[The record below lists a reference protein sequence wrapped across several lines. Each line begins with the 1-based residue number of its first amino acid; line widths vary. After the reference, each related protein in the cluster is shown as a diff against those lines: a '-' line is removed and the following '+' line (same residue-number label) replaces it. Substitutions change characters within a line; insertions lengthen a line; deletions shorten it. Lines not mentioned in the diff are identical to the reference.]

1 MREETVSM
9 AEERVQRRLAA
20 IISADVV
27 GYSKMMGQ
35 DEAGTLARLKSLR
48 SEFLHPKIAE
58 YGGRIV
64 KTTGDGTL
72 IEFPSAVDAVQHAVD
87 VQRGLAKRNA
97 DLTEDR
103 QIRFRLG
110 INVGDIIIDG
120 DDIYGDGVNVAA
132 RLEGIAEPGG
142 ICISARVHDYVGD
155 RLDLAFDDLGQQ
167 SMKNIAEPVHVY
179 RIRLGEG
186 ARTTA
191 DEPRGSLR
199 LPDKPSI
206 AVLAFDNM
214 SGDPEQEYFSDGIT
228 EDIITALSHIRQFF
242 VIARNS
248 TFTYKG
254 QAVDVQAVAKDLG
267 VRYILEGSVR
277 KAGNRVRI
285 SAQLIDGITGNHLWA
300 ERYDRDLEDIFEVQD
315 EITLTVVGAIE
326 PELAQAERERAM
338 TKKPDDLNAWDLF
351 QQGMFHLHKR
361 TKKAAVEALSL
372 FDRAIELNPT
382 FSGPYSGSAYI
393 RAYGVNQGWSATPE
407 DNLES
412 ALQAAEQ
419 AIALD
424 SNDAFARVALG
435 NVLIGRGE
443 LDKAE
448 LEFRKAMELNPSS
461 AFAHMYVGHVLGH
474 QFESAEQG
482 LTHLEL
488 AIRLSP
494 RDPYTGPTM
503 GRMSVAHFILGNYE
517 QTVEYARKA
526 LQFPTTQ
533 IRQNA
538 FLVVALTNLGR
549 DDEAKLA
556 LQDLLRRDP
565 DFTCSQFSN
574 IMPMLTPAFIT
585 SIIANLHKAGL
596 PE

>member
-1 MREETVSM
+1 MP
-9 AEERVQRRLAA
+9 EERVQRRLAA
-20 IISADVV
+20 ILVADVV
-27 GYSKMMGQ
+27 GYSRLIRA
-35 DEAGTLARLKSLR
+35 DEEGTLAALKALR
-48 SEFLHPKIAE
+48 ADIIDPKIADHN
-58 YGGRIV
+58 GRIV
-64 KTTGDGTL
+64 KLMGDGML
-72 IEFPSAVDAVQHAVD
+72 AEFRSVVDAVRTAAEIQRAV
-87 VQRGLAKRNA
+87 AERNA
-97 DLTEDR
+97 DQSEDR
-103 QIRFRLG
+103 RIDFRVG
-110 INVGDIIIDG
+110 INLGDVVIDG
-120 DDIYGDGVNVAA
+120 DDIQGDGVNVAS
-132 RLEGIAEPGG
+132 RLEGLAEPGG
-142 ICISARVHDYVGD
+142 MCISAAVYEQIRD
-155 RLDLAFDDLGQQ
+155 RIELAFEDIGQQ
-167 SMKNIAEPVHVY
+167 KVKNIDRPVHVW
-179 RIRLGEG
+179 RWSKDASVTAETP
-186 ARTTA
+186 ATA
-191 DEPRGSLR
+191 DQPLP

-206 AVLAFDNM
+206 AVLPFENM

-407 DNLES
+407 DNFES
-412 ALQAAEQ
+412 ALQTAEQ

-435 NVLIGRGE
+435 NVRIGRGE